1 MQPYSE
7 EWIELTSKWENSI
20 IRTCGTI
27 FPVNDIHKWL
37 IFFSISQIME
47 LIEDFSP
54 ENFIHIIL
62 VHFRGT
68 YFKCVKFMLQNYR
81 SGVFFCKY
89 RNFVCLTLEN
99 FYVYDLNTAVT
110 YSVPIN
116 QNTRILL
123 LNEKKRNTLFAT
135 VDKD

>member
-1 MQPYSE
+1 MQHYSE

-27 FPVNDIHKWL
+27 FSVNDIHNM

-54 ENFIHIIL
+54 ENFIPIIL

-81 SGVFFCKY
+81 SGFF
-89 RNFVCLTLEN
+89 L
-99 FYVYDLNTAVT
+99 
-110 YSVPIN
+110 
-116 QNTRILL
+116 
-123 LNEKKRNTLFAT
+123 
-135 VDKD
+135 

>member
-47 LIEDFSP
+47 LIEDLPP
-54 ENFIHIIL
+54 ENIIHIIL

-68 YFKCVKFMLQNYR
+68 YFKCVKFMLQNYC
-81 SGVFFCKY
+81 SGFFS
-89 RNFVCLTLEN
+89 V
-99 FYVYDLNTAVT
+99 NTE
-110 YSVPIN
+110 
-116 QNTRILL
+116 ILY
-123 LNEKKRNTLFAT
+123 A
-135 VDKD
+135 